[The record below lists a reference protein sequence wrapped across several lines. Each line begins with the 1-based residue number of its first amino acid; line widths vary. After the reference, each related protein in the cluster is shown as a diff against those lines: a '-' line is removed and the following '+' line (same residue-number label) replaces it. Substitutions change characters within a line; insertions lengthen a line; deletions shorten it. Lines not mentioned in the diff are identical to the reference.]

1 MKVSL
6 ARPRTMTLCVKQA
19 HPRSRIGCN
28 PPRTLLL
35 KDRLGPA
42 VSPPLMPT
50 VRHTWDKSSSSP
62 KGMSLSLCN
71 EHLAPI
77 SSHTIKGLVLSAQH
91 PIYPYTSPTWS
102 DLIKGGSGNPWE
114 DQTCLCLTET
124 IEHLKQDNVKR
135 HLGFGLS
142 AFLRSKSSPD
152 CKYSVLNCICMNA

>member
-1 MKVSL
+1 MNWGSWRSPL
-6 ARPRTMTLCVKQA
+6 QGRGQWLPPLCVKQA
-19 HPRSRIGCN
+19 HPCN
-28 PPRTLLL
+28 PPCTLLL
-35 KDRLGPA
+35 KDRWGPA

-77 SSHTIKGLVLSAQH
+77 SSHTKAWCCLPSTPSTL
-91 PIYPYTSPTWS
+91 TLPTWS

-152 CKYSVLNCICMNA
+152 CKSSVLNCICMNA